1 MKVCLEVSEESGK
14 EIEKLVS
21 MRTGD
26 LFNNKP
32 PLGIIFFLSHFSCA
46 ARSVTQS
53 CPTVCEPMDCR
64 LPGSCAP
71 GIFRARI
78 LEQGA
83 ISYSRGSS

>member
-1 MKVCLEVSEESGK
+1 MKVFLEVSEESGK

-26 LFNNKP
+26 LFNIKP
-32 PLGIIFFLSHFSCA
+32 LLAIIFFLSHFSCA
-46 ARSVTQS
+46 ACSVTQL
-53 CPTVCEPMDCR
+53 CPTVCEPMECR
-64 LPGSCAP
+64 LPGSCAR
-71 GIFRARI
+71 GIFKARI